1 MSATRRLFLSLTILT
16 LGLFMVCASSFAQEA
31 DSMEKTVV
39 SFKAPQL
46 KDWQNAAENERYAF
60 LVGVVT
66 MFEAER
72 EWQGPKALPIT
83 QSTVGLWAKG
93 LVGVTFKDMHDA
105 IDAYIAENP
114 GDMDEQVLTVLGRVY
129 VRPGMSDRQLDQ
141 ARAKVAE
148 IEKQR
153 NR

>member
-16 LGLFMVCASSFAQEA
+16 LGLFMACASSFAQEA
-31 DSMEKTVV
+31 DSMDQDVV

-46 KDWQNAAENERYAF
+46 KDWKNAPESERYAF

-72 EWQGPKALPIT
+72 EWQGPKALPIK
-83 QSTVGLWAKG
+83 QSTIGLWAKG
-93 LVGVTFKDMHDA
+93 LVGVTFKDMHNA

-114 GDMDEQVLTVLGRVY
+114 NDMDEQVLTILGRIY
-129 VRPGMSDRQLDQ
+129 VRPTMDDREIAQ

-153 NR
+153 KR